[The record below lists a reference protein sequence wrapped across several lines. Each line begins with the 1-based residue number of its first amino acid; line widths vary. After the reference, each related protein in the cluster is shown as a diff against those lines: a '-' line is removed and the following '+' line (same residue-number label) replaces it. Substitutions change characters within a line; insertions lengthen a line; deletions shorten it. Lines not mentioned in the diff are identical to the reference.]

1 MAKTDEI
8 SEGYD
13 FIPRLD
19 KKREKAAAKAKKRK
33 EEGAEDFKG
42 ILGDDSSDSEMVRE
56 IMIDYRTFGRVIL
69 VLCGSEDILGR
80 LRAVV
85 CRPFRT
91 LTELVQF
98 F

>member
-33 EEGAEDFKG
+33 EDGAEDFKG
-42 ILGDDSSDSEMVRE
+42 ILGDDDSSDSEMVRE
-56 IMIDYRTFGRVIL
+56 YWWMWCPPIMRFTTM
-69 VLCGSEDILGR
+69 SSKS
-80 LRAVV
+80 
-85 CRPFRT
+85 
-91 LTELVQF
+91 
-98 F
+98 